1 MGESKYVPSK
11 EAEAILDGYRLLDD
25 NFMTLFFDQN
35 FEATALMLNVIL
47 GRNDIQIQRM
57 EVQKV
62 EKSPSA
68 DGRSVILDIFAVD
81 SSGKHYDVEVQRADH
96 GADKKRARFLSGV
109 LDSRM
114 LKTSED
120 FVNLNE
126 SYVIFITEK
135 DVMGAGLPMY
145 HINRVIEELKTAFD
159 DGNHIIY
166 VNGAYKND
174 SSDIGKLMHDFR
186 CTSSID
192 MFYDVLK
199 NGMRHYKETEGGRAT
214 VCKAIEL
221 YGEQREMQKAKEIAI
236 NLHNMGKDNDFIA
249 TAVNVSIDLVK
260 QWLTPASA

>member
-1 MGESKYVPSK
+1 MAEPKYVPSK
-11 EAEAILDGYRLLDD
+11 AAEAILDGYRLLDD

-47 GRNDIQIQRM
+47 GRHDIQVLRM
-57 EVQKV
+57 EVQKI
-62 EKSPSA
+62 EKNPSA
-68 DGRSVILDIFAVD
+68 DGRTVILDIFAVD

-96 GADKKRARFLSGV
+96 GADRKRARFLSGV

-114 LKTSED
+114 LKASED
-120 FVNLNE
+120 FANLNE

-135 DVMGAGLPMY
+135 DVMGAGLPLY
-145 HINRVIEELKTAFD
+145 HVNRVIEELNTAFG

-186 CTSSID
+186 CTSAID

-199 NGMRHYKETEGGRAT
+199 NGMHHFKETEGGRLA
-214 VCKAIEL
+214 VCRAIEL
-221 YGEQREMQKAKEIAI
+221 YGEQQKMEKAKETAI
-236 NLHNMGKDNDFIA
+236 NLHNMGMNVDFIA
-249 TAVNVSIDLVK
+249 KAVNVSIDLVK
-260 QWLTPASA
+260 QWLAPVSA

>member
-35 FEATALMLNVIL
+35 FEATELMIGIIL
-47 GRNDIQIQRM
+47 GLHEIKILRM

-62 EKSPSA
+62 EKNPSV
-68 DGRSVILDIFAVD
+68 DGRSVVLDIYAVD
-81 SSGKHYDVEVQRADH
+81 SAGKHYDVEVQRADH
-96 GADKKRARFLSGV
+96 GADRKRARFLSGV

-114 LKTSED
+114 LKASEE

-145 HINRVIEELKTAFD
+145 HVNRVIEELRTAFD

-199 NGMRHYKETEGGRAT
+199 RGMHHYKETAGGRET

-221 YGEQREMQKAKEIAI
+221 YGEQREMQKAKDMAISLSKQGVAVEVIAQAA
-236 NLHNMGKDNDFIA
+236 GVTKE
-249 TAVNVSIDLVK
+249 VVK